1 MHLTT
6 RIRECGLDRPATV
19 RKYERMQKMA
29 QNILITGASSG
40 FGKLMV
46 QTLLAKGNTV
56 FASMRGI
63 NGKNKSVADDLKSA
77 GAHIVELDVTHD
89 DSVESAAREVL
100 KQVEGLDVL
109 VNNAGVGVIGLQETF
124 TPEDW
129 RHIFDINVFGVQRVV
144 RAFLPHMRKE
154 GKGLLVF
161 VTSLLGR
168 FTLPFYGP
176 YNASKWAMEALAENY
191 RTELSGFGI
200 ESCLVEPG
208 GFPTAFHTNLVKP
221 GDPDRD
227 TGYGEFADAP
237 MASFANFQEALK
249 ANPEQD
255 PQLVADAVSGL
266 ISTPAGKRKFRTIVD
281 KMGMGTHLQAYND
294 QLETITQRIYEA
306 FGMSDLLKVKV

>member
-1 MHLTT
+1 MS
-6 RIRECGLDRPATV
+6 E
-19 RKYERMQKMA
+19 
-29 QNILITGASSG
+29 NILITGASSG

-63 NGKNKSVADDLKSA
+63 NGKNKGVADDLKSA

-89 DSVESAAREVL
+89 ESVESAARAVL

-144 RAFLPHMRKE
+144 RAFLPHMREKK
-154 GKGLLVF
+154 KGLLVF

-208 GFPTAFHTNLVKP
+208 GFPTAFHANLVKP
-221 GDPDRD
+221 ADPDRD
-227 TGYGEFADAP
+227 TGYGEFAEMP
-237 MASFANFQEALK
+237 LASFANFQEALK

-281 KMGMGTHLQAYND
+281 KMGMGAHLEAYND
-294 QLETITQRIYEA
+294 QLETITQGIYSA
-306 FGMSDLLKVKV
+306 FGMSDLLKVKG